1 MGVLVAVVVRERVP
15 GLPAGHVQDPLLF
28 VTGGDHEPFAG
39 AVIVKDDAY
48 AVRTTRQGIG
58 RHVEEAAEP
67 GQTRRKGVCDTG
79 AVDLAPSQVIE
90 RFIPVVAFVM
100 NVSVFDDVK

>member
-15 GLPAGHVQDPLLF
+15 GLAAGHVQDPLLF

-67 GQTRRKGVCDTG
+67 GQARGKGVSDIG
-79 AVDLAPSQVIE
+79 EVDLAPGQVIE
-90 RFIPVVAFVM
+90 RSIPVVAFVM
-100 NVSVFDDVK
+100 NVGVFDDLK

>member
-1 MGVLVAVVVRERVP
+1 MGVLVAVVVREGVP

-39 AVIVKDDAY
+39 AVIVIDDAY

-67 GQTRRKGVCDTG
+67 GQARRKGVCDTA
-79 AVDLAPSQVIE
+79 AVDIAPGQVIE
-90 RFIPVVAFVM
+90 RFIPVVALVM